1 MMPVRASDSFR
12 AFRTLLDA
20 LKRTPFHPQ
29 WFSFFREERFLT
41 ESCADLTGVVLD
53 IGCADARPRRYLPED
68 ATYIGIDHYSTA
80 TDWYGTRPDL
90 FADALALPLKD
101 NSIDHALLLD
111 VMEHLPHPDRCL
123 DELHRTLRPDGSLT
137 IQVPFLYPIHDA
149 PLDFHRW
156 TRHGLAIA
164 ANKHGFRIDSEK
176 AIGHPIE
183 TATLN
188 FNIAMSKTVLN
199 WIAGKNP
206 LALTAIVLPFV
217 ILTLNCVAWVV
228 AALSRSDDMMPYAY
242 RMTLIRV

>member
-137 IQVPFLYPIHDA
+137 IQVPFFVPDS
-149 PLDFHRW
+149 R
-156 TRHGLAIA
+156 RA
-164 ANKHGFRIDSEK
+164 ARLSPVDPARTGNRCEQARFSDRFRKGDWPSDRN
-176 AIGHPIE
+176 G
-183 TATLN
+183 
-188 FNIAMSKTVLN
+188 
-199 WIAGKNP
+199 NP
-206 LALTAIVLPFV
+206 EFQH
-217 ILTLNCVAWVV
+217 
-228 AALSRSDDMMPYAY
+228 SDE
-242 RMTLIRV
+242 